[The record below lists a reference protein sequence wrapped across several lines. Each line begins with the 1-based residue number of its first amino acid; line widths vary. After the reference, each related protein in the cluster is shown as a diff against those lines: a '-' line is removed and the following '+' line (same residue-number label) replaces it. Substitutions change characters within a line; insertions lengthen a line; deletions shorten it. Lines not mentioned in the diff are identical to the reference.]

1 MKLSARVSWG
11 VVLLSAFLL
20 ASCDS
25 FTSGGDKG
33 GTGGKAE
40 KSDKKS
46 GDKKADADKKGK
58 GGPAIPVTVA
68 TVSEQTLPL
77 KIQAIGN
84 VEVQTSVAIKSR
96 LDGQIVKVGFAD
108 GQDVARGQV
117 LFEIDARPLQA
128 QLEQARATLAR
139 DKAQLDRA
147 RQQEE
152 RYKDLLQKGFVSQD
166 AYAQFRT
173 NVDTA
178 AATVKASESAVENMR
193 VQTEY
198 AVIRS
203 PIDGRAGKILISLG
217 NVVKAND
224 TPSLAVIN
232 QLTPIYVSFAVP
244 EQYLGVIRKYMASG
258 KLAVEALPPN
268 AGEGTVTGAS
278 AGAGGVSSGAGSSG
292 KLAFVDN
299 TVDAATGTVRLRA
312 VFANKDKSLW
322 PGQFVT
328 ASVTLNEQQNALV
341 VPSQAVQTGPK
352 GQSVYVVKD
361 GVALMREIT
370 VERADGPLTVVAK
383 GLAGGEQVVASGQS
397 RLVPGMKVSV
407 RAEANKS

>member
-1 MKLSARVSWG
+1 MKVS
-11 VVLLSAFLL
+11 VQVSLIMALLSVIALT
-20 ASCDS
+20 SCDS
-25 FTSGGDKG
+25 ITGSSDK
-33 GTGGKAE
+33 GGKAE
-40 KSDKKS
+40 KSDKS
-46 GDKKADADKKGK
+46 AAQSDKRSTDKKGK
-58 GGPAIPVTVA
+58 GGPAIPVIVA

-84 VEVQTSVAIKSR
+84 VEVQTTVSIKSR

-108 GQDVARGQV
+108 GQDVAKGQM

-178 AATVKASESAVENMR
+178 AATVNASESAVDNMR

-203 PIDGRAGKILISLG
+203 PIQGRAGKILIQQG
-217 NVVKAND
+217 NLVKAND
-224 TPSLAVIN
+224 TPSLVIIN
-232 QLTPIYVSFAVP
+232 QLAPIYVSFAVP
-244 EQYLGVIRKYMASG
+244 EQYLGLIRKYMAGG
-258 KLAVEALPPN
+258 KLVVEALPPN
-268 AGEGTVTGAS
+268 PGEGVAGSTTGAR
-278 AGAGGVSSGAGSSG
+278 GT
-292 KLAFVDN
+292 LAFVDN
-299 TVDAATGTVRLRA
+299 TVDTTTGTVRLRA
-312 VFANKDKSLW
+312 VFDNKDKSLW

-328 ASVTLNEQQNALV
+328 ASVTLNETQSAIV

-352 GQSVYVVKD
+352 GQYVYVVKD

-370 VERADGPLTVVAK
+370 VERAVGPHTVVSR
-383 GLAGGEQVVASGQS
+383 GLVGGEQVVASGQS
-397 RLVPGMKVSV
+397 RLVPGMKVNI
-407 RAEANKS
+407 RPEEKKS

>member
-1 MKLSARVSWG
+1 MKVS
-11 VVLLSAFLL
+11 VQVSLIMALLSVIALT
-20 ASCDS
+20 SCDS
-25 FTSGGDKG
+25 ITSSSDK
-33 GTGGKAE
+33 GGKAE
-40 KSDKKS
+40 TSDKS
-46 GDKKADADKKGK
+46 AAQSDKRSTDKKGK
-58 GGPAIPVTVA
+58 GGPAIPVIVA

-84 VEVQTSVAIKSR
+84 VEVQTTVSIKSR

-108 GQDVARGQV
+108 GQDVAKGQM

-178 AATVKASESAVENMR
+178 AATVNASESAVDNMR

-203 PIDGRAGKILISLG
+203 PIQGRAGKILIQKG
-217 NVVKAND
+217 NLVKAND
-224 TPSLAVIN
+224 TPSLVIIN
-232 QLTPIYVSFAVP
+232 QLAPIYVSFAVP
-244 EQYLGVIRKYMASG
+244 EQYLGLIRKYMAGG
-258 KLAVEALPPN
+258 KLVVEALPPN
-268 AGEGTVTGAS
+268 PGEGVAGSTTGAR
-278 AGAGGVSSGAGSSG
+278 GT
-292 KLAFVDN
+292 LAFVDN
-299 TVDAATGTVRLRA
+299 TVDTTTGTVRLRA
-312 VFANKDKSLW
+312 VFDNKDKSLW

-328 ASVTLNEQQNALV
+328 ASVTLNETQSAIV

-352 GQSVYVVKD
+352 GQYVYVVKD

-370 VERADGPLTVVAK
+370 VERADGPHTVVSR
-383 GLAGGEQVVASGQS
+383 GLVGGEQVVASGQS
-397 RLVPGMKVSV
+397 RLVPGMKVNI
-407 RAEANKS
+407 RPEEKKS

>member
-1 MKLSARVSWG
+1 MKVS
-11 VVLLSAFLL
+11 VQVSLIMALLSVIALT
-20 ASCDS
+20 SCDS
-25 FTSGGDKG
+25 ITSSSDK
-33 GTGGKAE
+33 GGKAE
-40 KSDKKS
+40 KSDKS
-46 GDKKADADKKGK
+46 AAQSDKRSTDKKGK
-58 GGPAIPVTVA
+58 GGPAIPVIVA

-84 VEVQTSVAIKSR
+84 VEVQTTVSIKSR

-108 GQDVARGQV
+108 GQDVAKGQM

-178 AATVKASESAVENMR
+178 AATVNASESAVDNMR

-203 PIDGRAGKILISLG
+203 PIQGRAGKILIQQG
-217 NVVKAND
+217 NLVKAND
-224 TPSLAVIN
+224 TPSLVIIN
-232 QLTPIYVSFAVP
+232 QLAPIYVSFAVP
-244 EQYLGVIRKYMASG
+244 EQYLGLIRKYMAGG
-258 KLAVEALPPN
+258 KLVVEALPPN
-268 AGEGTVTGAS
+268 PGEGVAGSTTGAR
-278 AGAGGVSSGAGSSG
+278 GT
-292 KLAFVDN
+292 LAFVDN
-299 TVDAATGTVRLRA
+299 TVDTTTGTVRLRA
-312 VFANKDKSLW
+312 VFDNKDKSLW

-328 ASVTLNEQQNALV
+328 ASVTLNETQSAIV

-352 GQSVYVVKD
+352 GQYVYVVKD

-370 VERADGPLTVVAK
+370 VERADGPHTVVSR
-383 GLAGGEQVVASGQS
+383 GLVGGEQVVASGQS
-397 RLVPGMKVSV
+397 RLVPGMKVNI
-407 RAEANKS
+407 RPEEKKS

>member
-1 MKLSARVSWG
+1 MKVSVQVSLIMAMLSVIA
-11 VVLLSAFLL
+11 LT
-20 ASCDS
+20 SCDS
-25 FTSGGDKG
+25 ITGSSDK
-33 GTGGKAE
+33 GGKAE
-40 KSDKKS
+40 KSDKS
-46 GDKKADADKKGK
+46 AAQSDKRSTDKKGK
-58 GGPAIPVTVA
+58 GGPAIPVIVA

-84 VEVQTSVAIKSR
+84 VEVQTTVSIKSR

-108 GQDVARGQV
+108 GQDVAKGQM

-178 AATVKASESAVENMR
+178 AATVNASESAVDNMR

-203 PIDGRAGKILISLG
+203 PIQGRAGKILIQQG
-217 NVVKAND
+217 NLVKAND
-224 TPSLAVIN
+224 TPSLVIIN
-232 QLTPIYVSFAVP
+232 QLAPIYVSFAVP
-244 EQYLGVIRKYMASG
+244 EQYLGLIRKYMAGG
-258 KLAVEALPPN
+258 KLVVEALPPN
-268 AGEGTVTGAS
+268 PGEGVAGSTTGAR
-278 AGAGGVSSGAGSSG
+278 GT
-292 KLAFVDN
+292 LAFVDN
-299 TVDAATGTVRLRA
+299 TVDTTTGTVRLRA
-312 VFANKDKSLW
+312 VFDNKDKSLW

-328 ASVTLNEQQNALV
+328 ASVTLNETQSAIV

-352 GQSVYVVKD
+352 GQYVYVVKD

-370 VERADGPLTVVAK
+370 VERADGPHTVVSR
-383 GLAGGEQVVASGQS
+383 GLVGGEQVVASGQS
-397 RLVPGMKVSV
+397 RLVPGMKVNI
-407 RAEANKS
+407 RPEEKKS

>member
-1 MKLSARVSWG
+1 MKVS
-11 VVLLSAFLL
+11 VQVSLIMALLSVIALT
-20 ASCDS
+20 SCDS
-25 FTSGGDKG
+25 ITGSSDK
-33 GTGGKAE
+33 GGKAE
-40 KSDKKS
+40 KSDKS
-46 GDKKADADKKGK
+46 AAQSDKRSTDKKGK
-58 GGPAIPVTVA
+58 GGPAIPVIVA

-84 VEVQTSVAIKSR
+84 VEVQTTVSIKSR

-108 GQDVARGQV
+108 GQDVAKGQM

-128 QLEQARATLAR
+128 QLEQARASLAR

-178 AATVKASESAVENMR
+178 AATVNASESAVDNMR

-203 PIDGRAGKILISLG
+203 PIQGRAGKILIQQG
-217 NVVKAND
+217 NLVKAND
-224 TPSLAVIN
+224 TPSLVIIN
-232 QLTPIYVSFAVP
+232 QLAPIYVSFAVP
-244 EQYLGVIRKYMASG
+244 EQYLGLIRKYMAGG
-258 KLAVEALPPN
+258 KLVVEALPPN
-268 AGEGTVTGAS
+268 PGEGVAGSTTGAR
-278 AGAGGVSSGAGSSG
+278 GT
-292 KLAFVDN
+292 LAFVDN
-299 TVDAATGTVRLRA
+299 TVDTTTGTVRLRA
-312 VFANKDKSLW
+312 VFDNKDKSLW
-322 PGQFVT
+322 PGQFVA
-328 ASVTLNEQQNALV
+328 ASVTQNETQSAIV

-352 GQSVYVVKD
+352 GQYVYVVKD

-370 VERADGPLTVVAK
+370 VERADGPHTVLSR
-383 GLAGGEQVVASGQS
+383 GIFGGEQVVASGQS
-397 RLVPGMKVSV
+397 RLVPGMKVNI
-407 RAEANKS
+407 RPEEKKS

>member
-1 MKLSARVSWG
+1 MKVS
-11 VVLLSAFLL
+11 VQVSLIMALLSVIALT
-20 ASCDS
+20 SCDS
-25 FTSGGDKG
+25 ITSSSDK
-33 GTGGKAE
+33 GGKAE
-40 KSDKKS
+40 TSDKSAAQSDKKS
-46 GDKKADADKKGK
+46 ADKKGK
-58 GGPAIPVTVA
+58 GGPAIPVIVA

-84 VEVQTSVAIKSR
+84 VEVQTTVSIKSR

-108 GQDVARGQV
+108 GQDVAKGQM

-178 AATVKASESAVENMR
+178 AATVNASESAVDNMR

-203 PIDGRAGKILISLG
+203 PIQGRAGKILIQQG
-217 NVVKAND
+217 NLVKAND
-224 TPSLAVIN
+224 TPSLVIIN
-232 QLTPIYVSFAVP
+232 QLAPIYVSFAVP
-244 EQYLGVIRKYMASG
+244 EQYLGLIRKYMAGG
-258 KLAVEALPPN
+258 KLVVEALPPN
-268 AGEGTVTGAS
+268 PGEGVAGSTTGAR
-278 AGAGGVSSGAGSSG
+278 GT
-292 KLAFVDN
+292 LAFVDN
-299 TVDAATGTVRLRA
+299 TVDTTTGTVRLRA
-312 VFANKDKSLW
+312 VFDNKDKSLW

-328 ASVTLNEQQNALV
+328 ASVTLNETQSAIV

-352 GQSVYVVKD
+352 GQYVYVVKD

-370 VERADGPLTVVAK
+370 VERAEGPHTVVSR
-383 GLAGGEQVVASGQS
+383 GLVGGEQVVASGQS
-397 RLVPGMKVSV
+397 RLVPGMKVNI
-407 RAEANKS
+407 RPEEKKS